1 MPDVTKSPFF
11 RPAEKPDFTQTPGGS
26 RHRRKKPAG
35 EEEHKSTVLG
45 CSANLIN
52 AIVGSGIVGLPYAIQ
67 QAGFVTG
74 ICLVILCSIL
84 TEKSLRLLLET
95 AKHAHVPSYETVAEA
110 VFGRFGFL
118 FVATNMFI
126 MAYGAMLSYLM
137 IVKDTFAIVLG
148 VDPDNNPMKRAI
160 LFIIS
165 VTIMVPLSSQRVSLL
180 EVEAGETS
188 LAQHCFLP
196 FFPFSHQDMADLA
209 KTSSLNVTF
218 DIIMVVLVLYCSRIQ
233 EAWETFDWRE
243 SIIHYDTVFV
253 GLGVLSFAFVCQ
265 HSAFIIAGSL
275 EKPTKS
281 RWASATR
288 IALTFA
294 CSLALMCG
302 MGGYVGFQEKAQGN
316 ILNSLDESPPA
327 NLARALLGTT
337 MLFVYPMESFV
348 ARHVCVVLF
357 FEGRSAHEGDDTS
370 VLNRRD
376 RRITLTIILYL
387 ISVIPAAYFENL
399 GTVLAISGAIGGS
412 CLSYIGPG
420 AVYLGV
426 HGGRFLELSRA
437 FFGPSIQP
445 ETASDEETVPLYNK
459 PVAANLPPPT
469 STDSWLVRQLKN
481 ILWYLWLMPIWC
493 KIASIGKS
501 YLTSHVTDLAI
512 KSPYPIRIGNVRFAS
527 VKVTG
532 GGTRVVMLPKKGSPA
547 DDQNLDAPLNTMLI
561 RADSL
566 PKGHD
571 AAITYEGNIV
581 ALPLTPNQSR
591 FLPQTIQKVQKD
603 YQSINKKI
611 GAMAMRKMQEEQ
623 LALEDD
629 PQQDPP
635 RVFDFVTAIFYVI
648 FGVVALVAGLVS
660 IFKANE

>member
-1 MPDVTKSPFF
+1 MPDVTASPFF
-11 RPAEKPDFTQTPGGS
+11 RPAEKSGFTQTPKGT
-26 RHRRKKPAG
+26 RHLRKKPAD
-35 EEEHKSTVLG
+35 EEEKKSTVMG

-67 QAGFVTG
+67 QAGFVAG
-74 ICLVILCSIL
+74 IGLVILCSIL

-110 VFGRFGFL
+110 AFGRFGFL
-118 FVATNMFI
+118 FVAINMFI

-148 VDPDNNPMKRAI
+148 VEPDNFPMKRAI

-165 VTIMVPLSSQRVSLL
+165 VTVMVPLSSQR
-180 EVEAGETS
+180 
-188 LAQHCFLP
+188 
-196 FFPFSHQDMADLA
+196 DMADLA

-218 DIIMVVLVLYCSRIQ
+218 DLIMVVLVLYCSPIQ
-233 EAWETFDWRE
+233 EAWETFNWRE
-243 SIIHYDTVFV
+243 NVINYDTVFV

-288 IALTFA
+288 NALIFA

-302 MGGYVGFQEKAQGN
+302 VGGFLGFQENAKGN
-316 ILNSLDESPPA
+316 ILNSLDKSFSA

-387 ISVIPAAYFENL
+387 ISVIPAALFENL
-399 GTVLAISGAIGGS
+399 GTVLAVSGAIGGS

-426 HGGRFLELSRA
+426 HGGRFLELSGA

-459 PVAANLPPPT
+459 PVGVNLPSPA
-469 STDSWLVRQLKN
+469 STDSWLVCQLKN

-493 KIASIGKS
+493 KISSIGKS
-501 YLTSHVTDLAI
+501 SLTSHVSDMAM

-527 VKVTG
+527 VKLK
-532 GGTRVVMLPKKGSPA
+532 GGTTRVLMLPRKGSTE
-547 DDQNLDAPLNTMLI
+547 DDQHSDAPLNTMLL

-566 PKGHD
+566 PKGYD
-571 AAITYEGNIV
+571 TAITTDGKIV
-581 ALPLTPNQSR
+581 ALPMTPNQSR
-591 FLPQTIQKVQKD
+591 FLPQTTQEGQKD

-611 GAMAMRKMQEEQ
+611 GAMAKRQMQEEQ

-635 RVFDFVTAIFYVI
+635 RLFDFVIAIFYVI
-648 FGVVALVAGLVS
+648 FGVVALVAGLFS
-660 IFKANE
+660 IFVEEK